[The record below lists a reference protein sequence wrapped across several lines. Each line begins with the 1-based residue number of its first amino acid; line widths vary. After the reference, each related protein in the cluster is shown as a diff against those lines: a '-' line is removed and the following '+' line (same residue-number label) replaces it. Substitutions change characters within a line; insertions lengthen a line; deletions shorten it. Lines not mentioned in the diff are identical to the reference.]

1 VVLLKTSS
9 GETAVFPKALARG
22 LWSLIFVVRISAS
35 SGQKSANTASPK
47 FLQSEFEIFTLGL
60 LFISRNIFCL
70 FTFSGLVFN
79 AIGSL
84 SIVTF
89 NFVTSNLFSL
99 SFSVRQQLS
108 FSHYF
113 VLIITEQFFSSYG
126 GDC

>member
-60 LFISRNIFCL
+60 HLFHVIF
-70 FTFSGLVFN
+70 FV
-79 AIGSL
+79 SL
-84 SIVTF
+84 RFQV
-89 NFVTSNLFSL
+89 
-99 SFSVRQQLS
+99 
-108 FSHYF
+108 
-113 VLIITEQFFSSYG
+113 
-126 GDC
+126 